1 MRKKFKYLVLFFVF
15 PILTINLSAGQKSY
29 RVIGYEGD
37 IYFGHITYLEPLK
50 EGEPALI
57 KHWGS
62 EESMEALL
70 NSPLM
75 PGDTVLSRDTR
86 LEIQLDNGTIIR
98 LDRHAELFLQTVL
111 APTLSSNKKV
121 TNIVLAKGSVY
132 VMYKEYDGSE
142 LFQIL
147 THKSAVKLDHHS
159 VSIIKTLEDGSSEV
173 VVTNGR
179 VWLMA
184 PPIPNKKEPTQ
195 LVLDKGWRA
204 KIIAPLGTVEAE
216 LYAEPDEFLAWNE
229 EINAHF
235 DFYHE
240 GSVLPKPLS
249 HLPLAVHYFAQRY
262 GSIYGE
268 WIWHELYGYVW
279 RPFYNDY
286 YPWGSWEP
294 YFYGRW
300 LNIGGTL
307 FWIPQEPWGWV
318 PYHLGFWMWDKK
330 KGWLWIPGSVFA
342 PAWTVWDYFFGFY
355 SWRPWS
361 LFDWYLATYY
371 GPLGYN
377 TALSEYYYRFVRNEI
392 PATEIKPVLE
402 KIRKDQLKKASS
414 EEKLSPPKEVKK
426 ITELVLKALEKGD
439 PEIRESL
446 RQTVTN
452 FILISKDD
460 FKPDFSQEK
469 ILRFKDALERGQI
482 NFSTTSSSLKKAL
495 PQEILKSTSLRE
507 RPITVQDETL
517 PSVLLREKIEPS
529 NRVEPTRGEVKLPD
543 RLKIIDWNP
552 DVRIARR
559 LGYDIVYDSQ
569 RNEVRCP
576 QLGLGSK
583 DLAFRRIISFPE
595 GGFMRMTNPFAE
607 GAYSGSLGSPSSPV
621 YSGGAERTG
630 TGSPS
635 REGGAGRSGEKK

>member
-1 MRKKFKYLVLFFVF
+1 MRKKILFIFLLF
-15 PILTINLSAGQKSY
+15 GLSILSLNLLAGQKSY

-50 EGEPALI
+50 DGEPPAI
-57 KHWGS
+57 KHWEG
-62 EESMEALL
+62 EELTEALL
-70 NSPLM
+70 NFPLM
-75 PGDTVLSRDTR
+75 PGDTLLSRDGR
-86 LEIQLDNGTIIR
+86 VEIQLDNGTILR
-98 LDRHAELFLQTVL
+98 LDRQGELFLQTVL

-121 TNIVLAKGSVY
+121 TNIVLSKGSVY

-147 THKSAVKLDHHS
+147 THKSAVKLDHNS
-159 VSIIKTLEDGSSEV
+159 VCLIKTLEDGSSDV
-173 VVTNGR
+173 VVRNGR
-179 VWLMA
+179 VWLMT
-184 PPIPNKKEPTQ
+184 PPLIDKKEPAQ
-195 LVLDKGWRA
+195 IKLEKGWRA
-204 KIIAPLGTVEAE
+204 RVTAPLGTVQAE
-216 LYAEPDEFLAWNE
+216 LFAESDEFLAWNE

-240 GSVLPKPLS
+240 ESVLPKPLS
-249 HLPLAVHYFAQRY
+249 YLPLAIHYFAQRY

-268 WIWHELYGYVW
+268 WLWHDLYGYVW

-286 YPWGSWEP
+286 YPWGSWIP

-300 LNIGGTL
+300 VNIGGSL

-330 KGWLWIPGSVFA
+330 KGWIWIPGSVFA

-361 LFDWYLATYY
+361 LYDWYLATYY

-377 TALSEYYYRFVRNEI
+377 TALSDYYYRFVRGEI
-392 PATEIKPVLE
+392 PSMEIKPVLE
-402 KIRKDQLKKASS
+402 RIRKEQLKKASS
-414 EEKLSPPKEVKK
+414 EEKLSPPKEIKK
-426 ITELVLKALEKGD
+426 IIEVALKSLKEGD
-439 PEIRESL
+439 PEIIESL
-446 RQTVTN
+446 RRTITN
-452 FILISKDD
+452 FVMIPKED
-460 FKPDFSQEK
+460 FKADFSKEK
-469 ILRFKDALERGQI
+469 ILRFEEALERGQI
-482 NFSTTSSSLKKAL
+482 NFSTTNSSLKRAL
-495 PQEILKSTSLRE
+495 PQEILKSTGLRE
-507 RPITVQDETL
+507 RPITVQDEAL
-517 PSVLLREKIEPS
+517 PSVLPQEKIGPS
-529 NRVEPTRGEVKLPD
+529 NRAEQARGEVKLSD
-543 RLKIIDWNP
+543 RLKFIDWNP

-576 QLGLGSK
+576 QLGMGSR

-595 GGFMRMTNPFAE
+595 GGFTRMINPFAD
-607 GAYSGSLGSPSSPV
+607 GSFSSSSGSMASPV
-621 YSGGAERTG
+621 YAGGAERTG
-630 TGSPS
+630 AGSPG